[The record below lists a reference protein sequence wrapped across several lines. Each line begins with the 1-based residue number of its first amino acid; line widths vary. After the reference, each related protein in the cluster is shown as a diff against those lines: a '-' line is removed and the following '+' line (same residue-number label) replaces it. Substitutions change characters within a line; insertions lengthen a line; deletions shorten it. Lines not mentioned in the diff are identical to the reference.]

1 MNARLPAGTAKR
13 PTNVSVNADLL
24 EKAKGLGIN
33 LSQTLEDQLAIL
45 VRQAEAQAWLKQNAR
60 AIEAFNKR
68 IEKDGIWSDGA
79 RGF

>member
-24 EKAKGLGIN
+24 AKTKGLGIN

-45 VRQAEAQAWLKQNAR
+45 VRQIEAQAWLKQNAR
-60 AIEAFNKR
+60 AMDAFNQR
-68 IEKDGIWSDGA
+68 IEKDGIWSDGV

>member
-1 MNARLPAGTAKR
+1 MNTRLPAATTKR
-13 PTNVSVNADLL
+13 PAKVSVNADLL

-45 VRQAEAQAWLKQNAR
+45 VRQIEAQAWLKQNAR
-60 AIEAFNKR
+60 AMDAFNQR
-68 IEKDGIWSDGA
+68 IEKDGIWSDGV